1 MDKRW
6 FLTKKIIIIFLFLT
20 ITEISG
26 ASSNDA
32 QKAWLGISVKPI
44 DNGDIKLSISE
55 VEPNSPAEKVGLKN
69 DDLLKSINGK
79 NIKNSLD
86 FIRKFNKLKPGQKI
100 DIEIVR
106 NGKTISKKIILQAK
120 TIKTVSSLEKDQFTK
135 KKYTAGFIGL
145 RSNNKF
151 ENINYYKSSK
161 LKKIIDSDKKEYL
174 IVTCIYKGSGA
185 EKKDIKL
192 YDKIIEINNKSISTF
207 GSVNAFHEKL
217 IKVKILRNKK
227 IINREFSAIKIANLS
242 NYTLNCI
249 DEQKEFE
256 CKDKITISPD
266 LREENYW
273 EEVLDCLET
282 KNVNLIPISGLSWD
296 LKWIKVKAI
305 EKLVLK
311 YSKKKTRDIK
321 KLNFYI
327 PKALNAISELE
338 RFKSLNI
345 NKTNEAND
353 YNEKLVKAISYSIK
367 YAQVKGIKG
376 LDEFE
381 IGFSPTTV
389 KEIRDNII
397 KISKKKDF
405 SSKDIQNILSSYDAL
420 NEPGDNK
427 FIKDYWPKLI
437 KKINWNKPSKYF
449 NKYTPKEESIKL
461 FQIFIDLGDIYLA
474 ENKFE
479 NAIKYYEAGR
489 SKLTEWKK
497 NNKTNIY
504 YIVYDRKFAV
514 SIATPKIVLAVSEYN
529 SNLDNKEKADKAFDK
544 IKSVKK
550 DLIQVEKLFL
560 SLEKNLQNNLKRKYP
575 THLTRVYQALITTN
589 NFAQDK
595 NAAFKWATKMM
606 NEVKNYPLNRNNN
619 KDLFEAHHNM
629 IIASLGVNQL
639 EIANYHINQF
649 KNYSL
654 KLVEN
659 IDGINSVASYSSF
672 ILPLTLHAGLYYE
685 AEQFINFIKNYLDF
699 DYQIFGN
706 FQKHSYLYSIGR
718 ISLKNK
724 DYKKAIE
731 VFEEAS
737 EDFMKNPKA
746 DLQLNYSALSSLLLL
761 EAYIMNDDLEKFKK
775 HFYRLTGSYPDN
787 YETFSNTSVSNL
799 FYIPSDIAMSQVLSV
814 FKYLKLKKIKIPKK
828 YIGEVFSLLKEEF
841 ELYSP
846 GEESK
851 IEMIKYSTM
860 ITSELYELNPEKSL
874 EFLNYLEKE
883 IKDEYSNAFFNSN
896 LSPSHKIE
904 DLIFSLLDIAKKS
917 DSKKIF
923 SDNYQLI
930 QIVSNSLTTR
940 DLRKSFNRK
949 KFKDKNQQKLIK
961 EYQKLQIA
969 KNSIYIA
976 DDYSL
981 FKEDEIKQ
989 LNSKSFNNFER
1000 SKKIDNK
1007 LQELEKKLKSQI
1019 PEYFSKLKPQGVG
1032 LNFIQ
1037 KNLNESQVFLEY
1049 LFFDQATYAIIIKK
1063 DNYELIKID
1072 ISKSKLLNLSEK
1084 IKSTLHLD
1092 TNGNLAKFDINSA
1105 HKLYELIFKPLKSH
1119 IGNSRNIILVP
1130 NNFLNYIPLQILPK
1144 NKSNN
1149 CFDCSKI
1156 NWLKDDYNF
1165 TYIPNS
1171 EFFSFQENKKLKIP
1185 KIIKSENKVFYL
1197 GIGNPNLEPV
1207 EKGLEVK
1214 NVNQITQMLRGNN
1227 FLKDT
1232 SEINKL
1238 YGNVYGSEEELNEIK
1253 NILSPLK
1260 SELLLGDEANENN
1273 IKSKNLQNY
1282 QIIHFATHGE
1292 LAGFLEGMNEPF
1304 LVLTPPEEGSDLN
1317 DGLLTL
1323 SEIMNLEVNAKLII
1337 LSACNTASNNIKE
1350 AEGFTGLAR
1359 AFLYSGSKSVMVSNW
1374 YVESNSAKELT
1385 TNFIKNLKLNKNNNL
1400 SEALSLSMK
1409 KLSSDKSTS
1418 HPFFWGPF
1426 VIVGLQNNLNL
1437 N

>member
-1 MDKRW
+1 MILKKT
-6 FLTKKIIIIFLFLT
+6 FLIFVFYSL
-20 ITEISG
+20 ISVG
-26 ASSNDA
+26 LNANSKDIE
-32 QKAWLGISVKPI
+32 KAWLGISVKPTET
-44 DNGDIKLSISE
+44 GDIKLLITE
-55 VEPNSPAEKVGLKN
+55 VEQNSPADKSGLKN
-69 DDLLKSINGK
+69 NDLLKSINGK
-79 NIKNSLD
+79 NFKNSFD

-106 NGKTISKKIILQAK
+106 NNKIISKKIILKAK
-120 TIKTVSSLEKDQFTK
+120 NIETVSNVDEDTFNK
-135 KKYTAGFIGL
+135 KNYTAGFIGIPS
-145 RSNNKF
+145 RNKF
-151 ENINYYKSSK
+151 KNINFYKSSK
-161 LKKIIDSDKKEYL
+161 LKKIIDDDKKEYL

-185 EKKDIKL
+185 EKKGIQL
-192 YDKIIEINNKSISTF
+192 YDKIIKINNKSISSF
-207 GSVNAFHEKL
+207 GGVNAFNEKV
-217 IKVKILRNKK
+217 IQVKILRNNK
-227 IINREFSAIKIANLS
+227 IINKEFSTIKISDLN
-242 NYTLNCI
+242 NYSLNCI

-273 EEVLDCLET
+273 EEVLDCLEE
-282 KNVNLIPISGLSWD
+282 KNVNLVPVSGLSWD

-311 YSKKKTRDIK
+311 YSKKKNRDIK
-321 KLNFYI
+321 KLNIYI
-327 PKALNAISELE
+327 PKALDAISELE

-345 NKTNEAND
+345 NTSNEAND
-353 YNEKLVKAISYSIK
+353 YNDRLVSAISYSIK

-376 LDEFE
+376 LEEFN

-389 KEIRDNII
+389 KEIRNNIR
-397 KISKKKDF
+397 KISKKKDLN
-405 SSKDIQNILSSYDAL
+405 SKDIENILSAYDAL
-420 NEPGDNK
+420 NEPGDNE
-427 FIKDYWPKLI
+427 FIKNYWPKLI
-437 KKINWNKPSKYF
+437 KKINWNEPFKYY

-461 FQIFIDLGDIYLA
+461 FQIFIDLGDLYLA
-474 ENKFE
+474 ENNFE
-479 NAIKYYEAGR
+479 TAIKQYDFGR
-489 SKLTEWKK
+489 KKLTQWKK
-497 NNKTNIY
+497 NNVINIY
-504 YIVYDRKFAV
+504 YVVYDRKFVV
-514 SIATPKIVLAVSEYN
+514 SIATPKVILAVSEYN
-529 SNLDNKEKADKAFDK
+529 TNLDNKKKADEAFNK
-544 IKSVKK
+544 LKSVNE
-550 DLIQVEKLFL
+550 DLIQVEKLFF
-560 SLEKNLQNNLKRKYP
+560 SLDKDLQNKLKKRYP
-575 THLTRVYQALITTN
+575 AHLTRAYQALITAN
-589 NFAQDK
+589 NFLQDK
-595 NAAFKWATKMM
+595 NAAFNWAQKMM
-606 NEVKNYPLNRNNN
+606 DEVKNYPTNRNNDN
-619 KDLFEAHHNM
+619 DLFEAHYNM
-629 IIASLGVNQL
+629 ILASLGVNQL
-639 EIANYHINQF
+639 NIANYHINQF

-654 KLVEN
+654 KLVESV
-659 IDGINSVASYSSF
+659 DGVNSVANYSSF

-685 AEQFINFIKNYLDF
+685 TEQFINFTKNYLDF
-699 DYQIFGN
+699 NYQIFGN
-706 FQKHSYLYSIGR
+706 FQRNSYLYAIGR

-724 DYKKAIE
+724 NYKKAIKA
-731 VFEEAS
+731 FEEAS
-737 EDFMKNPKA
+737 EDFLKNVTA
-746 DLQLNYSALSSLLLL
+746 DIQFNYSALSSLLLL
-761 EAYIMNDDLEKFKK
+761 EAYMMNGDLEKFRN
-775 HFYRLTGSYPDN
+775 HFYELTNSYPEN

-799 FYIPSDIAMSQVLSV
+799 FYVPSDIAMSQALSV
-814 FKYLKLKKIKIPKK
+814 FKYLNQKKVNIPKK
-828 YIGEVFSLLKEEF
+828 YIEEIFSLLEE
-841 ELYSP
+841 EYESYQP

-860 ITSELYELNPEKSL
+860 ITSELYKLNPEKSL
-874 EFLNYLEKE
+874 NFLKFLKKE
-883 IKDEYSNAFFNSN
+883 IKEEYSNAFFNSN
-896 LSPSHKIE
+896 LSPNHKIE

-923 SDNYQLI
+923 SDNYKLI
-930 QIVSNSLTTR
+930 QIASNSLTTR

-949 KFKDKNQQKLIK
+949 KFKDRNQQKLIK

-1007 LQELEKKLKSQI
+1007 LQELEKKIKSQI
-1019 PEYFSKLKPQGVG
+1019 PEYFSKLKPKGVG
-1032 LNFIQ
+1032 LNSIQ
-1037 KNLNESQVFLEY
+1037 KNLSESQVFLEY
-1049 LFFDQATYAIIIKK
+1049 FFFDQATYAIIIKK

-1105 HKLYELIFKPLKSH
+1105 HKLHELIFKPLKSH

-1156 NWLKDDYNF
+1156 NWLKNDYNF

-1171 EFFSFQENKKLKIP
+1171 EFFRFKENKKIKVPRLLNLKN
-1185 KIIKSENKVFYL
+1185 KSYYL
-1197 GIGNPNLEPV
+1197 GIGNPNLEPI
-1207 EKGLEVK
+1207 KNDLEVK
-1214 NVNQITQMLRGNN
+1214 NTNKITKMLRGNN

-1232 SEINKL
+1232 SEIDKL

-1260 SELLLGDEANENN
+1260 SDLLLGNEANEKN
-1273 IKSKNLQNY
+1273 IKSKNLQDY
-1282 QIIHFATHGE
+1282 EIIHFATHGE
-1292 LAGFLEGMNEPF
+1292 LAGFLEGQNEPF
-1304 LVLTPPEEGSDLN
+1304 LVLTPPEIGSDLN

-1323 SEIMNLEVNAKLII
+1323 SEIMNLELNTKLII

-1385 TNFIKNLKLNKNNNL
+1385 TNFIKNLKQSKTNNF

-1409 KLSSDKSTS
+1409 KLSSDKDTS

-1426 VIVGLQNNLNL
+1426 VIVGLENNLNL

>member
-1 MDKRW
+1 M
-6 FLTKKIIIIFLFLT
+6 KKIFLIFVFYSL
-20 ITEISG
+20 ISLG
-26 ASSNDA
+26 LNANSKDIE
-32 QKAWLGISVKPI
+32 KAWLGISVKPTET
-44 DNGDIKLSISE
+44 GDIKLLITE
-55 VEPNSPAEKVGLKN
+55 VEQNSPADKSGLKN
-69 DDLLKSINGK
+69 NDLLKSINGK
-79 NIKNSLD
+79 NVKNSFD

-106 NGKTISKKIILQAK
+106 NNKIISKKIILKAK
-120 TIKTVSSLEKDQFTK
+120 NIETVSNVDEDKFSK
-135 KKYTAGFIGL
+135 KNYTAGFIGIP
-145 RSNNKF
+145 SSNKF
-151 ENINYYKSSK
+151 KNINFYKSSK
-161 LKKIIDSDKKEYL
+161 LKKIIDDDKKEYL

-185 EKKDIKL
+185 ENKGIQL
-192 YDKIIEINNKSISTF
+192 YDKIIKINNKSISSF
-207 GSVNAFHEKL
+207 GGVNAFNEKV
-217 IKVKILRNKK
+217 IQVKILRNNK
-227 IINREFSAIKIANLS
+227 IINKKFSTIKISDLS
-242 NYTLNCI
+242 NYSLNCI

-266 LREENYW
+266 LREEDYW
-273 EEVLDCLET
+273 EKVLDCLEE
-282 KNVNLIPISGLSWD
+282 KNVNLVPVSGLSWD

-311 YSKKKTRDIK
+311 YSKKKNRDIK
-321 KLNFYI
+321 KLNIYI
-327 PKALNAISELE
+327 PKALDAISELE

-345 NKTNEAND
+345 NTSNEVND
-353 YNEKLVKAISYSIK
+353 YNERLVKAISYSIK

-376 LDEFE
+376 LEEFK
-381 IGFSPTTV
+381 IGLSPTTV
-389 KEIRDNII
+389 KEIRNNIR
-397 KISKKKDF
+397 KISKKKDL
-405 SSKDIQNILSSYDAL
+405 SSKDIENILSAYDAL
-420 NEPGDNK
+420 NEPGDNE
-427 FIKDYWPKLI
+427 FIKNYWPKLI
-437 KKINWNKPSKYF
+437 KKINWNKPFKYY
-449 NKYTPKEESIKL
+449 NKYTPKEESVKL
-461 FQIFIDLGDIYLA
+461 YQIFIDLGDLYIS
-474 ENKFE
+474 ENNFE
-479 NAIKYYEAGR
+479 DALKYYEAGQK
-489 SKLTEWKK
+489 KLTEWKK
-497 NNKTNIY
+497 NNQINLY
-504 YIVYDRKFAV
+504 YVVYDRKFTAA
-514 SIATPKIVLAVSEYN
+514 IATPKVLLAVNEYN
-529 SNLDNKEKADKAFDK
+529 SNIDNKQKADKAYKK
-544 IKSVKK
+544 IENHIEKLV
-550 DLIQVEKLFL
+550 DVEKLFF
-560 SLEKNLQNNLKRKYP
+560 SLDENLQKKIKQKYP
-575 THLTRVYQALITTN
+575 THLTRIYQPLIT
-589 NFAQDK
+589 ASSLYQDRPG
-595 NAAFKWATKMM
+595 AFKWAKKMVE
-606 NEVKNYPLNRNNN
+606 EVSNYPSKRNNN
-619 KDLFEAHHNM
+619 RDLLEAHFNM
-629 IIASLGVNQL
+629 VIAALGVNQL
-639 EIANYHINQF
+639 ELVSYHINQF

-654 KLVEN
+654 KLVETV
-659 IDGINSVASYSSF
+659 DGVDAVTNYSSY
-672 ILPLTLHAGLYYE
+672 LMPLTLHAGLYFE
-685 AEQFINFIKNYLDF
+685 TEQFINFTMNFLNF
-699 DYQIFGN
+699 DYQSFGN
-706 FQKHSYLYSIGR
+706 FQKESLLYSVGR

-724 DYKKAIE
+724 DYEKAIE

-737 EDFMKNPKA
+737 KSFFKNPIA
-746 DLQLNYSALSSLLLL
+746 DIQLNYSALSSLLLL
-761 EAYIMNDDLEKFKK
+761 ESYMMNGDLEKFRS
-775 HFYRLTGSYPDN
+775 HFYKLTNSYPEN
-787 YETFSNTSVSNL
+787 YETFSNTSVSEL
-799 FYIPSDIAMSQVLSV
+799 YYVPSDIAMSQVLSV
-814 FKYLKLKKIKIPKK
+814 FKYLSQKKINVPIK
-828 YIGEVFSLLKEEF
+828 YVDEVFSLLEE
-841 ELYSP
+841 EYESYQP

-860 ITSELYELNPEKSL
+860 ITSELYKLNPEESL
-874 EFLNYLEKE
+874 KFLKFLKKE
-883 IKDEYSNAFFNSN
+883 IKEEYSNAFFNTN
-896 LSPSHKIE
+896 LSPNHKIE

-923 SDNYQLI
+923 SDNYKLI
-930 QIVSNSLTTR
+930 QIASNSLTTK
-940 DLRKSFNRK
+940 DLRKSYNRK

-1007 LQELEKKLKSQI
+1007 LRELEKKIKSQI
-1019 PEYFSKLKPQGVG
+1019 PEYFSKLKPKGVD

-1037 KNLNESQVFLEY
+1037 KNLNENQVFLEY
-1049 LFFDQATYAIIIKK
+1049 FFFDHATYAIIIKK

-1072 ISKSKLLNLSEK
+1072 ITKSKLLNLSEK

-1171 EFFSFQENKKLKIP
+1171 EFFSFKENKKIKIP
-1185 KIIKSENKVFYL
+1185 KLLNSKNKSYYL
-1197 GIGNPNLEPV
+1197 GIGNPNLEPI
-1207 EKGLEVK
+1207 KKNLEVK
-1214 NVNQITQMLRGNN
+1214 NTNKITKMLRGNN

-1232 SEINKL
+1232 SEIDKL

-1260 SELLLGDEANENN
+1260 SDLLLGNEANEKN
-1273 IKSKNLQNY
+1273 IKSKNLQDY
-1282 QIIHFATHGE
+1282 EIIHFATHGE
-1292 LAGFLEGMNEPF
+1292 LAGFLEGQNEPF
-1304 LVLTPPEEGSDLN
+1304 LVLTPPEIGSDLN

-1323 SEIMNLEVNAKLII
+1323 SEIMNLELNTKLII

-1385 TNFIKNLKLNKNNNL
+1385 TNFIKNLKQSKTNNF

-1409 KLSSDKSTS
+1409 KLSGNKNTS

-1426 VIVGLQNNLNL
+1426 VIVGLENNLNL